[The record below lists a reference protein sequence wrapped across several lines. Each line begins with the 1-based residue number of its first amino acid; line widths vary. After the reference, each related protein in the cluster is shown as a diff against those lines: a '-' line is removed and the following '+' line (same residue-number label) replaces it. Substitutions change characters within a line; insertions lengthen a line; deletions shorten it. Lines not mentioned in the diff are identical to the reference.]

1 MDLEQALQQI
11 SEAHAVYLSALEEL
25 VASYVRALRAR
36 GVRRARAQ
44 SALAALVV
52 DATHDAESPFLLH
65 VARWVDA
72 EYPDPIS

>member
-11 SEAHAVYLSALEEL
+11 SQAHAVYLSALEEL

-44 SALAALVV
+44 STLAALVV
-52 DATHDAESPFLLH
+52 DATGDAESPFLLH

-72 EYPDPIS
+72 GYPYLIS